1 MRSPRKRRPIVSVWV
16 AIAVALALGCG
27 ASGRER
33 PPAGGSRGGG
43 AEASSER
50 WLELSTPHFV
60 VHTDSYPERA
70 LVLAKQ
76 LEQIR
81 AMLLGAAW
89 PLARDPGGRTRVV
102 IFAKPADF
110 KRYSGLGGTFVG
122 VSITRSSFERTIAF
136 TPGSDGGVPRTA
148 VHELAH
154 DLSQWFLP
162 LQPAWL
168 AEGLAVYLENT
179 RYDAASGQVVMGE
192 ASEESLRWMREVKF
206 FASAQHLFEATS
218 PHAQDPRDVTTFY
231 TGAWFLVT
239 YLMNGETAAFEN
251 FQKRLHRLV
260 PWRRAWDESFDGMP
274 PAALDQK
281 LLAYAKR
288 GGDITIVST
297 AMALPTI
304 EPQLRSLSPAEAH
317 GVKAML
323 ASAAAPELAEREMRA
338 ALALDPDELDALSV
352 QFRAIDAHP
361 PEPRRRIAERAV
373 AAHPEAGEAWFLQA
387 SAAPDASSRRS
398 ALERAAALEGQ
409 HPGVALLA
417 AEDAL
422 ARGEPAVALEQVRF
436 ALRRSALSPFM
447 LGLFAAALEA
457 TGRCTEATNVA
468 RNAGDLFASDC
479 SLRNLDTNER
489 LGCAQYV
496 QSRVGSP
503 SAPCR
508 TAKRAA
514 RTSAH

>member
-1 MRSPRKRRPIVSVWV
+1 
-16 AIAVALALGCG
+16 
-27 ASGRER
+27 
-33 PPAGGSRGGG
+33 
-43 AEASSER
+43 
-50 WLELSTPHFV
+50 
-60 VHTDSYPERA
+60 
-70 LVLAKQ
+70 
-76 LEQIR
+76 
-81 AMLLGAAW
+81 
-89 PLARDPGGRTRVV
+89 
-102 IFAKPADF
+102 
-110 KRYSGLGGTFVG
+110 
-122 VSITRSSFERTIAF
+122 
-136 TPGSDGGVPRTA
+136 
-148 VHELAH
+148 
-154 DLSQWFLP
+154 LP

-192 ASEESLRWMREVKF
+192 PSEEGLRWMKEVKF

-239 YLMNGETAAFEN
+239 YLMNGETAAFES

-274 PAALDQK
+274 PVELDQK

-297 AMALPTI
+297 ALALPAI
-304 EPQLRSLSPAEAH
+304 EPRLRALAPAEAH

-323 ASAAAPELAEREMRA
+323 ASAAAPELAAREVQA

-352 QFRAIDAHP
+352 QFRAIEAHP

-373 AAHPEAGEAWFLQA
+373 AAHPEASEAWFLQA

-398 ALERAAALEGQ
+398 ALERAAALDQQ

-417 AEDAL
+417 ARDAL

-447 LGLFAAALEA
+447 LGLYAAALEA
-457 TGRCTEATNVA
+457 TGRCTQASNVA
-468 RNAGDLFASDC
+468 QNASGLFGSEC
-479 SLRNLDTNER
+479 SLHDPDTNGR
-489 LGCAQYV
+489 IGCAEFV
-496 QSRVGSP
+496 QSQVGSP
-503 SAPCR
+503 SAPCKA
-508 TAKRAA
+508 AKRAA
-514 RTSAH
+514 RTSSQ